1 MTTQSG
7 ARVRE
12 QPSSRARDIGLIA
25 YGQPVSAY
33 SKQEQPVTEQI
44 GWRNAQWIKVRY
56 QEKDAWVYGDLIGT
70 KEDLAL
76 KRRLQEQRGA
86 IALHLIRSMARDCG
100 EYGELIKI
108 GPGQELRWCDHRVSG
123 SYRRGRF
130 EVEESA
136 FALGAWGQDARMAE
150 AAAILES
157 WKSGYFED
165 PDNREKLLDAYRPL
179 VGILRAAIGEEV
191 LAISDHP
198 GRVFE
203 TTPFT
208 EKVFDAL
215 YMEPSFQL
223 APGLT
228 AKSFFEKAQGPSSV
242 GTLGASILAFEKY
255 KGAAERV
262 CADKNKGM
270 DDPSY
275 PQIQAVQ
282 FALPD
287 GSSAAAD
294 IYDFCFVF
302 RRDQDGSLPLL
313 KRMVSR
319 ILYDYMPASARQIT
333 F

>member
-1 MTTQSG
+1 MG
-7 ARVRE
+7 VRRSHWNKRGPDSE
-12 QPSSRARDIGLIA
+12 AAPSAAKRCDRASSD
-25 YGQPVSAY
+25 PF
-33 SKQEQPVTEQI
+33 
-44 GWRNAQWIKVRY
+44 
-56 QEKDAWVYGDLIGT
+56 
-70 KEDLAL
+70 
-76 KRRLQEQRGA
+76 
-86 IALHLIRSMARDCG
+86 HCG

-108 GPGQELRWCDHRVSG
+108 GPGQELRWCDHRVPG

-130 EVEESA
+130 EVGESA
-136 FALGAWGQDARMAE
+136 FALGAWSQDARLLE
-150 AAAILES
+150 AISALGS
-157 WKSGYFED
+157 WQSGYFED
-165 PDNREKLLDAYRPL
+165 PDNQEKLLDAYRPL
-179 VGILRAAIGEEV
+179 VGIIAAALGAEAV
-191 LAISDHP
+191 AISDHP

-228 AKSFFEKAQGPSSV
+228 AKAFFEKAQGPSSV